1 MQSNPQHPQAPS
13 PVKVIAVTGGKG
25 GVGKSC
31 IAANLGIT
39 LASMGRAVMLLDADL
54 GLANLD
60 VVLGLRCR
68 RTLAD
73 VLDGTCDL
81 ADIVVTGPQG
91 MRLVPGA
98 SGIGRMS
105 GLGDRE
111 IAGLITAFNDLTGH
125 LDYLIVDT
133 AAGISSSVTRFS
145 CAAQRVVV
153 VMSSEPASMTD
164 AYALIKV
171 LSREH
176 GVQRFEVLANQVR
189 RTGEGRDCFDGLARV
204 CETFLDVTLD
214 YLGSIPADPFLRQAV
229 AARRAVVDL
238 YPNSPSSR
246 ALRNVAGRVEDWATS
261 AVARGHV
268 EFFLQRLVAPA
279 RQPVRH
285 AS

>member
-1 MQSNPQHPQAPS
+1 MNQPNGQE

-25 GVGKSC
+25 GVGKTC
-31 IAANLGIT
+31 IAANLGLT
-39 LASMGRAVMLLDADL
+39 LASMGRAVMLMDADL

-73 VLDGTCDL
+73 VLDGHCEL
-81 ADIVVTGPQG
+81 ADIVVTGPHG
-91 MRLVPGA
+91 MQVVPGA

-105 GLGDRE
+105 TLDDRE
-111 IAGLITAFNDLTGH
+111 LAGLINAFNDLTGR

-133 AAGISSSVTRFS
+133 AAGISASVTRFS
-145 CAAQRVVV
+145 RAAQRVLVV
-153 VMSSEPASMTD
+153 LSNEPASLTD

-176 GVQRFEVLANQVR
+176 GVQRFEILTNQVR
-189 RTGEGRDCFDGLARV
+189 RTGEGRECFITLARV
-204 CETFLDVTLD
+204 CEKFLDVTLD
-214 YLGSIPADPFLRQAV
+214 YLGSVPADPFLRQAV
-229 AARRAVVDL
+229 SARRAVADL
-238 YPNSPSSR
+238 YPRSPSSR
-246 ALRNVAGRVEDWATS
+246 AFRNIAGQVENWAAS
-261 AVARGHV
+261 SVARGHI

-279 RQPVRH
+279 PFAGAR

>member
-1 MQSNPQHPQAPS
+1 MHNPNEQVQ
-13 PVKVIAVTGGKG
+13 VKVIAVTGGKG
-25 GVGKSC
+25 GVGKTC
-31 IAANLGIT
+31 VAANLGLT
-39 LASMGRAVMLLDADL
+39 LASMGRAVMLMDADL

-73 VLDGTCDL
+73 VLDGHCEL

-91 MRLVPGA
+91 MQVVPGA

-105 GLGDRE
+105 MLDDRE
-111 IAGLITAFNDLTGH
+111 LAGLINAFNDLTGR

-145 CAAQRVVV
+145 RAAQRVLVV
-153 VMSSEPASMTD
+153 LSNEPASLTD

-176 GVQRFEVLANQVR
+176 GVQRFEVLTNQVR
-189 RTGEGRDCFDGLARV
+189 RTGEGRECFVALARV
-204 CETFLDVTLD
+204 CEKFLDVTLD
-214 YLGSIPADPFLRQAV
+214 YLGSVPADPFLKQAV
-229 AARRAVVDL
+229 SARRAVVDL
-238 YPNSPSSR
+238 YPRSPSSR
-246 ALRNVAGRVEDWATS
+246 AFRNIAEHVDNWAAS
-261 AVARGHV
+261 AVARGHI
-268 EFFLQRLVAPA
+268 EFFLQQLVAPS
-279 RQPVRH
+279 PVTGTR

>member
-1 MQSNPQHPQAPS
+1 MNPSTAQG

-25 GVGKSC
+25 GVGKTC
-31 IAANLGIT
+31 VAANLGLT
-39 LASMGRAVMLLDADL
+39 LAAMGRAVMLMDADL

-73 VLDGTCDL
+73 VLDGDCDL
-81 ADIVVTGPQG
+81 ADIVVTGPMGLQV
-91 MRLVPGA
+91 VPGA

-105 GLGDRE
+105 SLGDRE
-111 IAGLITAFNDLTGH
+111 LAGLINAFNDLTGR

-133 AAGISSSVTRFS
+133 AAGISASVTRFS
-145 CAAQRVVV
+145 RAAQRVLVV
-153 VMSSEPASMTD
+153 LSGEPASMTD

-176 GVQRFEVLANQVR
+176 GVQRFEILANQVR

-204 CETFLDVTLD
+204 CEKFLDVTLD
-214 YLGSIPADPFLRQAV
+214 YLGSVPADPFLRQAV
-229 AARRAVVDL
+229 AERRAVADL
-238 YPNSPSSR
+238 YPQSPSSR
-246 ALRNVAGRVEDWATS
+246 AFRNVAANVERWGAST
-261 AVARGHV
+261 VARGHI
-268 EFFLQRLVAPA
+268 EFFLQRLVAAAPPA
-279 RQPVRH
+279 VAR

>member
-1 MQSNPQHPQAPS
+1 MNPSRAQE

-25 GVGKSC
+25 GVGKTC
-31 IAANLGIT
+31 VAANLG
-39 LASMGRAVMLLDADL
+39 LALSAMGRAVMLMDADL

-73 VLDGTCDL
+73 VLDGECDL
-81 ADIVVTGPQG
+81 ADIVVTGPLGLQV
-91 MRLVPGA
+91 VPGA

-105 GLGDRE
+105 SLGDRE
-111 IAGLITAFNDLTGH
+111 LAGLINAFNDLTGR

-145 CAAQRVVV
+145 RAAQRVLVV
-153 VMSSEPASMTD
+153 LSGEPASMTD

-176 GVQRFEVLANQVR
+176 GVRRFEILANQVR

-204 CETFLDVTLD
+204 CEKFLDVTLD
-214 YLGSIPADPFLRQAV
+214 YMGSVPADPFLRQAV
-229 AARRAVVDL
+229 AERRAVLDL
-238 YPNSPSSR
+238 YPHSPSSR
-246 ALRNVAGRVEDWATS
+246 AFRNVAANVESRAATP
-261 AVARGHV
+261 VASGHI
-268 EFFLQRLVAPA
+268 EFFLQRLVAATPPA
-279 RQPVRH
+279 AAR

>member
-1 MQSNPQHPQAPS
+1 MQTAMNASREGY

-25 GVGKSC
+25 GIGKTC
-31 IAANLGIT
+31 VAANLG
-39 LASMGRAVMLLDADL
+39 LALSSLGRSVMLMDADL

-73 VLDGTCDL
+73 VLEGSCAL

-91 MRLVPGA
+91 LQVVPGA

-105 GLGDRE
+105 MLGDRE
-111 IAGLITAFNDLTGH
+111 LAGLINAFNDLTGR

-133 AAGISSSVTRFS
+133 AAGISASVTRFS
-145 CAAQRVVV
+145 RAAQHVLVVL
-153 VMSSEPASMTD
+153 SSEPAAMTD

-176 GVQRFEVLANQVR
+176 DVQRFQVLANQVH
-189 RTGEGRDCFDGLARV
+189 RTGEGRDCFEGLARV
-204 CETFLDVTLD
+204 CEKFLDVTLD
-214 YLGSIPADPFLRQAV
+214 YLGSVPADPFLRQAV

-238 YPNSPSSR
+238 YPHSASSR
-246 ALRNVAGRVEDWATS
+246 AFRNIAGLVENWAATTVAS
-261 AVARGHV
+261 GHI
-268 EFFLQRLVAPA
+268 EFFLQRLVAAAPA
-279 RQPVRH
+279 AGGR
-285 AS
+285 A